1 MSARE
6 VIVVGGGLAG
16 ITAALDCADAGCQVT
31 LVEARGKL
39 GGLTHS
45 FRRGELDI
53 DNGQH
58 VFLRCCTAYRELLVR
73 LGVQDLVELQ
83 ERLDIPVRSPGQ
95 PRTARLRRTG
105 LPAPLHLG
113 WSLLRHPHLGWGQRL
128 RFMYAA
134 LAMRRLD
141 RTDPANDQ
149 RSLADWLADYLQDA
163 QTVAALWDLIGVATL
178 NARSDEAS
186 LAQAAMVFQVGLL
199 TQADAADIGWAL
211 VPLQRLHGD
220 AAVTALRAAGATVR
234 TGAPVLAVEPHGGRW
249 RVRVRPRA
257 GVPPLVLTADDVVL
271 ALPPIATEQLAPVG
285 AVPLPAGW
293 SARLGASP
301 IVNVH
306 VVLDRPVL
314 DGPFLA
320 GAGTPIQWIFDRTRQ
335 SGLTTGQ
342 YLAVSLSAA
351 DDYLGEPVA
360 SLRARLLPE
369 LAALLPEFSQAR
381 VRDFFVTRE
390 PQATFRPTPG
400 TGALRPGPNTAAAGL
415 YLAGAWTD
423 TGWPAT
429 MEGAVRSGR
438 SAAAALLARADRAP
452 TTVGPPAS
460 AVPGAPPRSS
470 AVPDTAVGE
479 RGVPR

>member
-16 ITAALDCADAGCQVT
+16 IAAALACVDAGCQVT

-73 LGVQDLVELQ
+73 LGTEHQVALQD
-83 ERLDIPVRSPGQ
+83 RLDIPVRSPGQ
-95 PRTARLRRTG
+95 PRTARLRRTA

-113 WSLLRHPHLGWGQRL
+113 WSLLRHPHLTWGQRL
-128 RFMYAA
+128 RFVRAA

-141 RTDPANDQ
+141 RTNPVNDQ
-149 RSLADWLADYLQDA
+149 RSLADWLAAQHQDP
-163 QTVAALWDLIGVATL
+163 QTVAALWELIGVATL
-178 NARSDEAS
+178 NARADQAS

-199 TQADAADIGWAL
+199 THADAADIGWAL
-211 VPLQRLHGD
+211 VPLQHLHGD
-220 AAVTALRAAGATVR
+220 AAGTALRAAGATVR
-234 TGAPVLAVEPHGGRW
+234 TGAPVLSVEPDGGRW

-271 ALPPIATEQLAPVG
+271 ALPPIPTEALAPPG
-285 AVPLPAGW
+285 AVTLPAGW
-293 SARLGASP
+293 SARLGTSP
-301 IVNVH
+301 IVNLH
-306 VVLDRPVL
+306 VIVDRPVL

-320 GAGTPIQWIFDRTRQ
+320 GAGTPIQWVFDRTRQ
-335 SGLTTGQ
+335 SGLASGQ

-360 SLRARLLPE
+360 ALRAKLLPE
-369 LAALLPEFSQAR
+369 LAALLPGLREAQ

-400 TGALRPGPNTAAAGL
+400 TGALRPGPTTAAPGL
-415 YLAGAWTD
+415 WLAGAWTD

-438 SAAAALLARADRAP
+438 AAAAALLARRAGSAL
-452 TTVGPPAS
+452 GPPAAQA
-460 AVPGAPPRSS
+460 AVPGPPPMGT
-470 AVPDTAVGE
+470 AVPGTAVGE